1 MPGIFSP
8 DLFRHGSVLH
18 DTVAHLI
25 SVLNAGKGMG
35 GKGMKTSEIPL
46 PPIPLLISA
55 AALPHGES
63 LIALK
68 VIRKRHAGQGES
80 ETGCQ
85 PVSPAP
91 GAFPPAPLPRP
102 HLFWH
107 GSVLHP
113 AVAHLIPVLS
123 AGKGMGGKGMK
134 TSEFLCHP
142 FPCQSLPLHLLMCIM
157 PGIFSPRAE
166 WAFPRAEWTFPRS
179 EFTFPGVVR
188 GSSWLFLP
196 AALWRWGLA
205 LSASAFLAQPT
216 F

>member
-1 MPGIFSP
+1 MPFSP
-8 DLFRHGSVLH
+8 DLFRHDSVLH
-18 DTVAHLI
+18 PAVAHLI
-25 SVLNAGKGMG
+25 SFLNAGKGMG

-68 VIRKRHAGQGES
+68 VIRKRHAGQGQS

-107 GSVLHP
+107 SSVLRSRW
-113 AVAHLIPVLS
+113 LI
-123 AGKGMGGKGMK
+123 
-134 TSEFLCHP
+134 
-142 FPCQSLPLHLLMCIM
+142 
-157 PGIFSPRAE
+157 
-166 WAFPRAEWTFPRS
+166 
-179 EFTFPGVVR
+179 
-188 GSSWLFLP
+188 
-196 AALWRWGLA
+196 
-205 LSASAFLAQPT
+205 
-216 F
+216 